1 MANETRL
8 ITLAEWR
15 RLKPDL
21 QGYALY
27 MQADLPNSELRGQH
41 NPYEQD
47 TDAYLA
53 FCEGERRAVL
63 AAQDSEE

>member
-1 MANETRL
+1 MADATRL
-8 ITLAEWR
+8 VTLAEWK

-27 MQADLPNSELRGQH
+27 MQADLPSSELHGQRCPYDRG
-41 NPYEQD
+41 
-47 TDAYLA
+47 TDAHLA